1 MFKCPDHICLALYL
15 TYMLDNGK
23 KKRCFLSILYSVF
36 TGLNKNADDSSASVS
51 RGRSKAQ
58 LYNNFITSF
67 SDLDETGFLFCV
79 ENIVSCSAP
88 QLWRGGFTS
97 SSN

>member
-1 MFKCPDHICLALYL
+1 MRMTH
-15 TYMLDNGK
+15 
-23 KKRCFLSILYSVF
+23 S
-36 TGLNKNADDSSASVS
+36 SVS
-51 RGRSKAQ
+51 RGHSKAQ
-58 LYNNFITSF
+58 LYNNFITLF

>member
-1 MFKCPDHICLALYL
+1 
-15 TYMLDNGK
+15 MLMTHL
-23 KKRCFLSILYSVF
+23 RVFLGVVQ
-36 TGLNKNADDSSASVS
+36 KH
-51 RGRSKAQ
+51 
-58 LYNNFITSF
+58 NFITLF

-79 ENIVSCSAP
+79 ENTVSCSAP